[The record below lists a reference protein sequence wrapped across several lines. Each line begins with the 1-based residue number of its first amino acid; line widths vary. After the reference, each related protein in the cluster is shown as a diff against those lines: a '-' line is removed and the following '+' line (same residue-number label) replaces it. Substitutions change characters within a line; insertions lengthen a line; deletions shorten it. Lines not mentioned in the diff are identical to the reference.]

1 MASGWDS
8 WPGTQCGLNLG
19 IMEPTPNLHFFMDR
33 NYIDLYTYIYIY
45 TYIYGGVYVYIYIY
59 KYEMVIKIK

>member
-1 MASGWDS
+1 MASGWDR
-8 WPGTQCGLNLG
+8 WLGTQCGLNLG